1 MDKRLNDNL
10 DMATLFFGEIF
21 GNDIAPRVMS
31 GIIAFSIFG
40 NIVVM
45 TFTASRGTC
54 CFQFSVDLKTY
65 NLSSYPVKQEIAK
78 EGVLP
83 FSQFFAGST
92 TTPWDRLMQWI
103 WPSKDLAYQPEQSP
117 AAALFLHWMWS
128 MVLIASTSP
137 LIPTVAYAVLVPL
150 YAYTVV
156 VLVAF
161 FVASGLLYLRY
172 FSDERHTWASRA
184 GFKPWGG
191 PTAAI
196 IYTAVSAYLLVANF
210 IPPTS
215 SSPFAKAKTGVE
227 WYVVPT
233 VGWGMLL
240 LGLVYYLVFKHVY
253 PRYFQDGKVLAV
265 DREAVIVYEDGEYV
279 QALEIV
285 EFSWEAKS
293 GPGSNWAG
301 RNEMEVQTV
310 NVISK

>member
-1 MDKRLNDNL
+1 
-10 DMATLFFGEIF
+10 MATVFFGEVF

-54 CFQFSVDLKTY
+54 CFQFRFDLRT
-65 NLSSYPVKQEIAK
+65 NILSSHPVKQEIAK

-83 FSQFFAGST
+83 FSRFFASST
-92 TTPWDRLMQWI
+92 TTPWNRLMQRI
-103 WPSKDLAYQPEQSP
+103 WPSEDPSYQPEQSP

-150 YAYTVV
+150 YGYTVV
-156 VLVAF
+156 ILVAF

-172 FSDERHTWASRA
+172 FSDERHIWTNRV

-196 IYTAVSAYLLVANF
+196 IYTAVSAFLLIASF
-210 IPPTS
+210 IPPWS
-215 SSPFAKAKTGVE
+215 SSPFAKAKTRVE

-253 PRYFQDGKVLAV
+253 PRYFKGGKVLVV
-265 DREAVIVYEDGEYV
+265 DREAVIVYEDGEYS

-285 EFSWEAKS
+285 DFSWEARS
-293 GPGSNWAG
+293 GPGSNWDVS
-301 RNEMEVQTV
+301 NEAEVKTV
-310 NVISK
+310 NVVAK

>member
-1 MDKRLNDNL
+1 
-10 DMATLFFGEIF
+10 MATVFFGDVF

-54 CFQFSVDLKTY
+54 CFQFCFDLRT
-65 NLSSYPVKQEIAK
+65 NILSSNPVKQEIAK

-83 FSQFFAGST
+83 FSRFFASST
-92 TTPWDRLMQWI
+92 TTPWSRLMQRI
-103 WPSKDLAYQPEQSP
+103 WPSKDPSYQPEQSP

-137 LIPTVAYAVLVPL
+137 LVPKVAYAVLVPL
-150 YAYTVV
+150 YSYTVV
-156 VLVAF
+156 ILVAF
-161 FVASGLLYLRY
+161 FVASGLLHLRY
-172 FSDERHTWASRA
+172 FSDERHTWTNRA

-196 IYTAVSAYLLVANF
+196 IYTAVSAFLLVASF
-210 IPPTS
+210 IPPRS
-215 SSPFAKAKTGVE
+215 SSPFAKAKTGVD
-227 WYVVPT
+227 WFVVPT

-253 PRYFQDGKVLAV
+253 PRYFKDGKVLVV

-285 EFSWEAKS
+285 DFSWEARS
-293 GPGSNWAG
+293 GPGSNWDG

-310 NVISK
+310 NVVAK